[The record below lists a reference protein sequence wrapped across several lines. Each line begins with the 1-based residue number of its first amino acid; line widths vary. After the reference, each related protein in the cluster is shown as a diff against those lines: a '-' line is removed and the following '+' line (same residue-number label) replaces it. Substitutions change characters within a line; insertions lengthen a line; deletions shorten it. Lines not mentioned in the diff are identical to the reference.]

1 MACPEFTATSYPIRL
16 YLARNRRDW
25 NALMKKWRKNW
36 FYPAVATN
44 ASFTQITA
52 GVYVLAIA
60 PTFKKSSP
68 AEQAGA
74 LAHEATHAWQHIAE
88 YIGERREA
96 WESEA
101 YTVQAIVEWAYKIVV
116 DGAVN

>member
-1 MACPEFTATSYPIRL
+1 MAAPEFAATSYPVRL
-16 YLARNRRDW
+16 YLARNLRDW
-25 NALMKKWRKNW
+25 NGLMKLWRKNW
-36 FYPAVATN
+36 AFPTAQTC
-44 ASFTQITA
+44 ASFTQITP

-60 PTFKKSSP
+60 PTFRKCTT
-68 AEQAGA
+68 AQQAGA
-74 LAHEATHAWQHIAE
+74 LAHEATHAWQHFAE

-96 WESEA
+96 WESQA

>member
-1 MACPEFTATSYPIRL
+1 MPAAIFTATSYPITL

-25 NALMKKWRKNW
+25 NTLMREWRKNW
-36 FYPAVATN
+36 LYPAVNTR
-44 ASFTQITA
+44 ASFTQIAA
-52 GVYVLAIA
+52 GTYVLAIA
-60 PTFKKSSP
+60 PSFRKCSA

>member
-1 MACPEFTATSYPIRL
+1 MAAPEFTATSYPVRL
-16 YLARNRRDW
+16 YLARNRREW
-25 NALMKKWRKNW
+25 NNLMKLWRKNW
-36 FYPAVATN
+36 LYPAVNTR

-52 GVYVLAIA
+52 GVYVLAIGPSFRQCPA
-60 PTFKKSSP
+60 

-88 YIGERREA
+88 YIQEHAGA
-96 WESEA
+96 WESQA

>member
-1 MACPEFTATSYPIRL
+1 MPAPEFTATSYPIRL
-16 YLARNRRDW
+16 YLARSRREW
-25 NALMKKWRKNW
+25 NTLMRLWRKNW
-36 FYPAVATN
+36 FYPAVNTR

-52 GVYVLAIA
+52 GVYVLAIGPSFSKCPA
-60 PTFKKSSP
+60 
-68 AEQAGA
+68 AEQAGT

-88 YIGERREA
+88 YIGERPEA
-96 WESEA
+96 LETEA